1 MRVLKLAMSRLEH
14 MELIHDN
21 IQTITTDLMRII
33 RDKRDL
39 SQMAF
44 DVLEVLLIAFGY
56 QDDILVELCLDPLL
70 LLCKDVA
77 NEVIQASVL

>member
-14 MELIHDN
+14 MELIHDKYGVFWYPLWRN
-21 IQTITTDLMRII
+21 RSIQTITTDLMRII

-56 QDDILVELCLDPLL
+56 RMDIPHGRLGP
-70 LLCKDVA
+70 
-77 NEVIQASVL
+77 